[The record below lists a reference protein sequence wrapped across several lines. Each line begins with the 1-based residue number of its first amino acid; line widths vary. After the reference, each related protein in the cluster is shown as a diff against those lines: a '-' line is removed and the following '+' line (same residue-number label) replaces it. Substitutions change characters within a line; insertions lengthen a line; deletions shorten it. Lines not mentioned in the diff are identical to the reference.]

1 MGVSDFINKAYSYA
15 LVGAT
20 SNREKY
26 GYKVL
31 KDLTG
36 AGFNIVGVNPKYQEI
51 EGIKVYSSL
60 KEIQPKPDV
69 VIFVVPPEVGLK
81 VLDEVAELNIK
92 KVWFQPGAESEAIR
106 QRAKEL
112 NLEAMA
118 DGSCIMVVRRNL
130 GF

>member
-1 MGVSDFINKAYSYA
+1 MDYKGFINKAYNYA

-20 SNREKY
+20 TNQDKY
-26 GYKVL
+26 GYRVL
-31 KDLTG
+31 KDLAD

-51 EGIKVYSSL
+51 ESIKIYPSL
-60 KEIQPKPDV
+60 KEVPQKLEV

-81 VLDEVAELNIK
+81 ILDEVAELDIQ

-118 DGSCIMVVRRNL
+118 DGSCIMVARRNL